1 MYFTMT
7 IPDEETFYSKN
18 LEVSTDEIVTLINIL
33 ITNGGS
39 FQLESGNYIL
49 FSRKIAE
56 NSIFRL
62 YTE

>member
-56 NSIFRL
+56 NSIFIL
-62 YTE
+62 HP

>member
-7 IPDEETFYSKN
+7 TSDKKYCSREFEG
-18 LEVSTDEIVTLINIL
+18 STDEIVTLINIL

-39 FQLESGNYIL
+39 FQLESGDYIL

-56 NSIFRL
+56 NSIFLL
-62 YTE
+62 YP

>member
-7 IPDEETFYSKN
+7 TPDEDTFYSKN

-56 NSIFRL
+56 NSIFIL
-62 YTE
+62 HP